1 MKRMM
6 TQKMITILLVAM
18 TCHLIRAQSDDPFLI
33 GSGGGLSQNGS
44 LFLSYSMGEPCIAY
58 TQSDGHWVTE
68 GFQQPGQIH
77 LTSVDGFSPR
87 EYSYRIF
94 PNPTAS
100 ELHIES
106 IDATQFH
113 LVQITNVLGQ
123 PMITEPI
130 LAEQSMIL
138 QLNYLRPG
146 LYFLNILDHT
156 SKSMIQ
162 PFIKL

>member
-1 MKRMM
+1 MNLMM
-6 TQKMITILLVAM
+6 TQKIITLLLVAM
-18 TCHLIRAQSDDPFLI
+18 SCHLTQAQSDDPFLI

-44 LFLSYSMGEPCIAY
+44 LFLTYSMGEPCIAY

-68 GFQQPGQIH
+68 GFQQPGKIN
-77 LTSVDGFSPR
+77 LTSIAVHSTM
-87 EYSYRIF
+87 EHTYRIF

-106 IDATQFH
+106 KDAALFQ

-123 PMITEPI
+123 PMLSEPI
-130 LAEQSMIL
+130 TAEQTMVI
-138 QLNYLRPG
+138 QIHHLRPG
-146 LYFLNILDHT
+146 LYFLNILDHS
-156 SKSMIQ
+156 SKAIIQ

>member
-1 MKRMM
+1 
-6 TQKMITILLVAM
+6 MIRKPFILITVLSMA
-18 TCHLIRAQSDDPFLI
+18 TTAIIAQSSDVSLI
-33 GSGGGLSQNGS
+33 SSGGDSGQSGS
-44 LFLSYSMGEPCIAY
+44 LTLSYSIGEPCISQ
-58 TQSDGHWVTE
+58 TQTGSYWLTE
-68 GFQQPGQIH
+68 GFQQPGKIN
-77 LTSVDGFSPR
+77 LTSVDGYSPR

-94 PNPTAS
+94 PNPATS

-106 IDATQFH
+106 NEAALFH

-130 LAEQSMIL
+130 LAEQSMVL

-146 LYFLNILDHT
+146 LYFLNILDQLSNAIT
-156 SKSMIQ
+156 Q